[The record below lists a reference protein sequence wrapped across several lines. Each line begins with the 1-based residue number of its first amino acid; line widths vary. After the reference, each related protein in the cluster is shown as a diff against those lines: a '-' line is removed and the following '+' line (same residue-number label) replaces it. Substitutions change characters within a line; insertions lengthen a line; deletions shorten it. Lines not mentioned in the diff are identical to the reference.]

1 MYVLQQQKN
10 KPQKQ
15 REFGGFMDDHALAL
29 LHHVHVSEFN
39 IKNKIPFLDVY
50 GGINLVDHVTK
61 SHKET
66 ENILGYNTS
75 ELLYKFTH
83 MHLRIIFLL
92 AILYV
97 VSYTSPLL
105 YVV

>member
-1 MYVLQQQKN
+1 MYVLQKKKKPKKQK
-10 KPQKQ
+10 
-15 REFGGFMDDHALAL
+15 ELSGFMDDHVFTL
-29 LHHVHVSEFN
+29 LHHVSEFN
-39 IKNKIPFLDVY
+39 IKNQIPFLDVY